1 MTLPMILFLTGLI
14 EVGAVVLIAW
24 VIIEFIRWLRRN

>member
-24 VIIEFIRWLRRN
+24 IIIELIRWLRRN

>member
-1 MTLPMILFLTGLI
+1 MTLPMVLFLTGLI